1 MSVRL
6 INGDCISEMRK
17 LIDEGVKVDLVL
29 TDPPYG
35 INYKTNRRK
44 DKNHDFC
51 STIENDED
59 MEIVRKALPLVY
71 RLLENGGAM
80 YLFTQDSVLAE
91 TLNLVEL
98 SGFKLKNILVWDK
111 GNWSAGDLKGSYG
124 KRTEFIIYAVKG
136 RHILNPIGDTKRHAN
151 ILEFSRVVGK
161 KQVHQNQKPVDL
173 LEFLIKKSTDDGG
186 VVLDFT
192 MGSGSTAVACKNLNR
207 EFIGIELDEKYF
219 NIAEERCNEYQS
231 KL

>member
-1 MSVRL
+1 MSIQKLINKDCIETMERL
-6 INGDCISEMRK
+6 IEEENTFD
-17 LIDEGVKVDLVL
+17 LII

-35 INYKTNRRK
+35 INYKTNHRK

-59 MEIVRKALPLVY
+59 TEISRKALPLLY
-71 RLLENGGAM
+71 KLLKDGGAM

-91 TLNLVEL
+91 TLNLVEE

-111 GNWSAGDLKGSYG
+111 GNWSAGDLKGAYG

-136 RHILNPIGDTKRHAN
+136 RHILNPIGDTKRHNN
-151 ILEFSRVVGK
+151 ILKFSRVVGK

-173 LEFLIKKSTDDGG
+173 LEFLIKKSSDEGDW
-186 VVLDFT
+186 VFDPF
-192 MGSGSTAVACKNLNR
+192 MGSGSTGVAASNIDRN
-207 EFIGIELDEKYF
+207 FYGIELDEKYF
-219 NIAEERCNEYQS
+219 DIAKDRIYEWR
-231 KL
+231 

>member
-1 MSVRL
+1 MKEDL
-6 INGDCISEMRK
+6 IYGDCIEEMNK
-17 LIDEGVKVDLVL
+17 LIDECVKVDLII

-35 INYKTNRRK
+35 INYKTNHRK

-59 MEIVRKALPLVY
+59 TEISRKALPLLY
-71 RLLENGGAM
+71 KLLKDGGAM

-91 TLNLVEL
+91 TLNLVEEY
-98 SGFKLKNILVWDK
+98 GFKLKNILVWDK
-111 GNWSAGDLKGSYG
+111 GNWSAGDLKGAYG

-136 RHILNPIGDTKRHAN
+136 RHILNPIGDTKRHNN

-173 LEFLIKKSTDDGG
+173 LEFLIKKSSGG
-186 VVLDFT
+186 GDWVFDPF
-192 MGSGSTAVACKNLNR
+192 MGSGSTGVAWQELNR
-207 EFIGIELDEKYF
+207 NIIGIELDEKYF
-219 NIAEERCNEYQS
+219 EIAKERITKSGEF
-231 KL
+231 